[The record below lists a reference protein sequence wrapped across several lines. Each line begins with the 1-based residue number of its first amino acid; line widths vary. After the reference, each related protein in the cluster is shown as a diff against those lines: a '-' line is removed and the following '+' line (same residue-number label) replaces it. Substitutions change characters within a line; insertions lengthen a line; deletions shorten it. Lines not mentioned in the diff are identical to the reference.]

1 MAIPR
6 LSPQVTGIGRVLEP
20 DRHLQRSRIG
30 GHGVQQQQSADTAF
44 SNSKVS
50 RNHAGIHGG
59 GIYNQGEL
67 DEEAEK
73 QLADIAGAVRGID
86 ILAATLDSLHDALLG
101 LPVGPYGVL
110 QPRQGAEIG
119 KARPDALPQLLLSGA
134 LQVTRARVVDAFG
147 RTLDLPAEKMAYP
160 AIFQPHRV
168 RPPSTSWNQH

>member
-67 DEEAEK
+67 DATGT
-73 QLADIAGAVRGID
+73 QVSRNRAPSGGGGIYD
-86 ILAATLDSLHDALLG
+86 DGPDTAHTLTHSTITG
-101 LPVGPYGVL
+101 N
-110 QPRQGAEIG
+110 
-119 KARPDALPQLLLSGA
+119 KPDNCEPPGSISNC
-134 LQVTRARVVDAFG
+134 TR
-147 RTLDLPAEKMAYP
+147 
-160 AIFQPHRV
+160 
-168 RPPSTSWNQH
+168 